1 MSEVVDAHA
10 ASSPPP
16 IVRAAIVRPAVVRT
30 EDLFGTRREVIIK
43 HGQEE
48 YRLRITR
55 TDKLI
60 LTK

>member
-1 MSEVVDAHA
+1 VSARNA
-10 ASSPPP
+10 AP
-16 IVRAAIVRPAVVRT
+16 AAPKPVVRS
-30 EDLFGTRREVIIK
+30 EQLFGDGREVIIK
-43 HGQEE
+43 HGEEE

>member
-1 MSEVVDAHA
+1 VSEPAESRDTA
-10 ASSPPP
+10 ARPP
-16 IVRAAIVRPAVVRT
+16 IVRT
-30 EDLFGTRREVIIK
+30 EDLFGARREVIIK

-55 TDKLI
+55 ADKLI

>member
-1 MSEVVDAHA
+1 VSDATDASAPMSA
-10 ASSPPP
+10 PRPP
-16 IVRAAIVRPAVVRT
+16 IVRT

-43 HGQEE
+43 HGEEE

-55 TDKLI
+55 SDKLI

>member
-1 MSEVVDAHA
+1 VSEARDAEA
-10 ASSPPP
+10 PRT
-16 IVRAAIVRPAVVRT
+16 VRTPVVRS
-30 EDLFGTRREVIIK
+30 EQLFGARRELIIK

-55 TDKLI
+55 ADKLI

>member
-1 MSEVVDAHA
+1 MSEAADVHA

-16 IVRAAIVRPAVVRT
+16 IVRPAAARPAIVRT
-30 EDLFGTRREVIIK
+30 EDLFGARREVIIK

>member
-1 MSEVVDAHA
+1 VSEPAPDHA
-10 ASSPPP
+10 KSS
-16 IVRAAIVRPAVVRT
+16 PAVVRS
-30 EDLFGTRREVIIK
+30 EELFGSRRELIIK
-43 HGQEE
+43 HGEEE